1 MQVCSPNPVYTM
13 QTESVSA
20 ALCTETKDRQAEI
33 LEILRMVLSISKF
46 PSITILDDLVNVWGG
61 NTNS

>member
-1 MQVCSPNPVYTM
+1 M